1 MIGVAAV
8 VVVVIVVVVVRNNG
22 DDSSAATTTSASSA
36 EAWAEGTC
44 NALVSWKSDV
54 LAAANTL
61 KAQPTRDNAKQ
72 AATDAKTA
80 TLTLTDSL
88 SALGTPGTTGAAKA
102 KDTVDALKTQMQT
115 GLSTIQSAAGD
126 LTDISG
132 RVEAVST
139 ISSTL
144 VTMRDQIA
152 AAGTTLR
159 GLPSGELEDA
169 ITSSPS
175 CNELKSGNG
184 TS

>member
-1 MIGVAAV
+1 VIGVAAV
-8 VVVVIVVVVVRNNG
+8 VVVGIAVVVVRNNA
-22 DDSSAATTTSASSA
+22 DDSSAASTTSASSA
-36 EAWAEGTC
+36 DAWAEGTC

-54 LAAANTL
+54 VAAANTL

-88 SALGTPGTTGAAKA
+88 SALGTPGASGGAKA

-115 GLSTIQSAAGD
+115 GLSSIQSAAGK
-126 LTDISG
+126 LTGISG
-132 RVEAVST
+132 SAQAVST

-144 VTMRDQIA
+144 VTMRDQVA

-159 GLPSGELEDA
+159 GLPNGELEDA

-175 CNELKSGNG
+175 CNALKSGKG
-184 TS
+184 AS